1 MGRPRGGLN
10 AFACSGR
17 YVCRVIVDTCS
28 HPTFRSEKR
37 KNPVSIIIRPFV
49 ERTNVITAETLDAS
63 EKQSDYIVELIGI
76 TKSFPGIVA
85 NSDVTLR
92 VKRGGFHAVIGE
104 NGAGKSTLLNILYG
118 RYLPDSGCGTILI
131 DGQDV
136 TGKLTSPLQS
146 IRAGIGLV
154 SQHYA
159 LIPALSVLE
168 NVILGSE
175 EVLPGGV
182 LRRKEAAGKIQQIMA
197 QLGLSNIDLNVRAE
211 KLSVAAQQKVE
222 IVKALYRRARVLLL
236 DEPTAVL
243 APAEAT
249 ALFGLLQTLRDAG
262 TTIVFVTHKLREVMS
277 YSTDVTVLRGGK
289 CVGSFKTAETTREEL
304 LERMIGTRAP
314 QTEILAEL
322 ENEIK
327 GGVMAATASER
338 RPLLKIQEAT
348 VKGPRGTAAVAS
360 ANLNLFAGEIVGV
373 AGVDGSG
380 QRELSEAVVGLRA
393 LSSGSVQLASADFL
407 SDCDITRLTVRARQ
421 KLGIAY
427 IPEDRHR
434 AGMILD
440 FTIGENY
447 LLGHEKDASWGGGF
461 ALNRGKIADRA
472 TTMIGG
478 YDVRL
483 GTRTSDARAGD
494 LSGGNQQKVVIAR
507 ALDGQPRVLVAC
519 QPTRGLDTGASGFV
533 YEALRKAREA
543 GMGVLL
549 FSLDLDEVLALSD
562 RIAVMFNG
570 QIVDVLPR
578 GEATAETVGAL
589 MTGAATGGGSR

>member
-1 MGRPRGGLN
+1 MTPETSDPALN
-10 AFACSGR
+10 
-17 YVCRVIVDTCS
+17 
-28 HPTFRSEKR
+28 SE
-37 KNPVSIIIRPFV
+37 PF
-49 ERTNVITAETLDAS
+49 
-63 EKQSDYIVELIGI
+63 IVELLGI

-92 VKRGGFHAVIGE
+92 IKQGAFHAVIGE

-118 RYLPDSGCGTILI
+118 RYQPDPGGGTIRI
-131 DGQDV
+131 DGRDV
-136 TGKLTSPLQS
+136 TGQLTSPSQS
-146 IRAGIGLV
+146 IKAGIGLV

-159 LIPALSVLE
+159 LIPALSVIE

-175 EVLPGGV
+175 EMLMGGI
-182 LRRKEAAGKIQQIMA
+182 LRRKAAATRIQQIMA
-197 QLGLSNIDLNVRAE
+197 ELGLSGIDLDMRAE
-211 KLSVAAQQKVE
+211 KLSVAAQQKIE

-243 APAEAT
+243 APAEAE
-249 ALFGLLQTLRDAG
+249 ALFALLQTLRDSV

-277 YSTDVTVLRGGK
+277 YSTEVTVLRGGK
-289 CVGSFKTAETTREEL
+289 CAGSFKTSETTREEL
-304 LERMIGTRAP
+304 LERMIGIRAP
-314 QTEILAEL
+314 QHEITAEI

-327 GGVMAATASER
+327 GGLMTETASER
-338 RPLLKIQEAT
+338 RPLLKIQNAT
-348 VKGPRGTAAVAS
+348 IRGARGTAAVSGAS
-360 ANLNLFAGEIVGV
+360 LDLFAGEIVGI

-380 QRELSEAVVGLRA
+380 QRELSEGIVGLRPLA
-393 LSSGSVQLASADFL
+393 QGSIQLASTDFL
-407 SDCDITRLTVRARQ
+407 SDSDISRASVRMRQ
-421 KLGIAY
+421 KLGVAY

-440 FTIGENY
+440 FSIGENY
-447 LLGHEKDASWGGGF
+447 LLGHEKDPQWGGGF

-472 TTMIGG
+472 GTMIAG

-549 FSLDLDEVLALSD
+549 FSLDLDEVLELSD
-562 RIAVMFNG
+562 RVAVMYNG
-570 QIVDVLPR
+570 QIVDVLQR
-578 GEATAETVGAL
+578 NEATPEVIGAL
-589 MTGAATGGGSR
+589 MTGAAPGGSAR